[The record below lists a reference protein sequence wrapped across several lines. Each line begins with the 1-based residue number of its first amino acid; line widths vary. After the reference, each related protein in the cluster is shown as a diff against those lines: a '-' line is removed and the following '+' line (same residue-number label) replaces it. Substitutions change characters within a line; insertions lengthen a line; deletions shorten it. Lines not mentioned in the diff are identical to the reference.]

1 MCVLSSLVL
10 FRGAARTRRARKWID
25 WTGGCDGWSLVLVEI
40 VPVFSC
46 VGLEAG
52 EMQPTD
58 FFTGDRVFVFFVPN
72 VMKVKLIDNCP
83 KTS

>member
-1 MCVLSSLVL
+1 MSNKGVDEE
-10 FRGAARTRRARKWID
+10 D
-25 WTGGCDGWSLVLVEI
+25 W
-40 VPVFSC
+40 
-46 VGLEAG
+46 
-52 EMQPTD
+52 MQPTD